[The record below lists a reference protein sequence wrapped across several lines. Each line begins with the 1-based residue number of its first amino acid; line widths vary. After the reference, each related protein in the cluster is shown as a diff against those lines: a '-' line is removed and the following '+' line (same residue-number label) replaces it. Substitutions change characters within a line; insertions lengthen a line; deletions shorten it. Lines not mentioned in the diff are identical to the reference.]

1 MPYNP
6 EKQTKLYYNIGEVA
20 DMIGVTESLLRF
32 WEKEF
37 KQIHPRKSARNVRQY
52 TKEDI
57 EQIRTIYHL
66 VKEKGL
72 TLDGARQALRNGNDG
87 SSRVAE
93 AIDRLQQIRE
103 ELVSIRKEL
112 DGIV

>member
-1 MPYNP
+1 
-6 EKQTKLYYNIGEVA
+6 
-20 DMIGVTESLLRF
+20 MIGVTETLLRY

-37 KQIHPRKSARNVRQY
+37 KNIHPRKSARNVRQY

-57 EQIRTIYHL
+57 DQVRMVYHL

-72 TLDGARQALRNGNDG
+72 TLDGARQALKNSKDG
-87 SSRVAE
+87 ATQTTEV
-93 AIDRLQQIRE
+93 IDRLQALRE

-112 DGIV
+112 GELV

>member
-6 EKQTKLYYNIGEVA
+6 DKQIKLYYNISEVA
-20 DMIGVTESLLRF
+20 EMIGVTETLLRY

-37 KQIHPRKSARNVRQY
+37 KNIHPRKSSRNVRQY

-57 EQIRTIYHL
+57 EQVRKVYHL

-72 TLDGARQALRNGNDG
+72 TLEGARQALKNGKDG
-87 SSRVAE
+87 SSQTAE
-93 AIDRLQQIRE
+93 VIDRLQLIRE
-103 ELVSIRKEL
+103 ELVGIRKEL

>member
-1 MPYNP
+1 MAYNP
-6 EKQTKLYYNIGEVA
+6 DKQVKLYYNISEVA
-20 DMIGVTESLLRF
+20 EMIGVTETLLRY

-37 KQIHPRKSARNVRQY
+37 KNIHPRKSARNVRQY

-57 EQIRTIYHL
+57 DQVRMVYHL

-72 TLDGARQALRNGNDG
+72 TLDGARQDLKTSKDG
-87 SSRVAE
+87 ATQPTDV
-93 AIDRLQQIRE
+93 IDRLQALRE

-112 DGIV
+112 GELV

>member
-6 EKQTKLYYNIGEVA
+6 DKQIKLYYNISEVA
-20 DMIGVTESLLRF
+20 EMIGVTETLLRY

-37 KQIHPRKSARNVRQY
+37 KNIHPRKSSRNVRQY

-57 EQIRTIYHL
+57 EQVRKVYHL

-72 TLDGARQALRNGNDG
+72 TLEGARLALKNGKDG
-87 SSRVAE
+87 SSQAAE
-93 AIDRLQQIRE
+93 VIDRLQLLRE

>member
-6 EKQTKLYYNIGEVA
+6 DKQIKLYYNISEVA
-20 DMIGVTESLLRF
+20 EMIGVTETLLRY

-37 KQIHPRKSARNVRQY
+37 KNIHPRKSSRNVRQY

-57 EQIRTIYHL
+57 EQVRKVYHL

-72 TLDGARQALRNGNDG
+72 TLEGARLALKNGKDG
-87 SSRVAE
+87 SSQAAE
-93 AIDRLQQIRE
+93 VIDRLQALRE

-112 DGIV
+112 DGLV